1 MISIIVY
8 QMLIIFNDYN
18 YLQPYKIK
26 IKINIILNKH
36 RYLKN

>member
-18 YLQPYKIK
+18 LQPYKIK

-36 RYLKN
+36 GYFKN